1 MRSSRLFFHDAVTGR
16 MRCAIFLLLAS
27 LRAAAG
33 AAGDYCASD
42 FPDDV
47 YTESCY
53 GWCDVLNSE
62 SHCAYCKCRGCAFC
76 AAASSPAAG
85 GGGAD
90 VCESGQQG
98 DIHYRD
104 CAGFCSEEYKSS
116 HCSLCKCKA
125 CGFCTCADDEGDG
138 QEESCE
144 GWCAAEF
151 ADSHCK
157 SCKCKGC
164 EMCAHGGARVCFSG
178 LDGDSECAARNSRR
192 NSLRNSV

>member
-1 MRSSRLFFHDAVTGR
+1 

-76 AAASSPAAG
+76 AAAASPAAG
-85 GGGAD
+85 VGGTD

-178 LDGDSECAARNSRR
+178 LDGDSECAARNSQR
-192 NSLRNSV
+192 NSAQFGLTPRPL

>member
-1 MRSSRLFFHDAVTGR
+1 MRSSRLFFDAHVTGR

-76 AAASSPAAG
+76 AARRHRRRALRG
-85 GGGAD
+85 
-90 VCESGQQG
+90 VLFESGEGNALLNVQVRVVQILFCQKG
-98 DIHYRD
+98 EGEGHVRDIGRAD
-104 CAGFCSEEYKSS
+104 GAG
-116 HCSLCKCKA
+116 
-125 CGFCTCADDEGDG
+125 
-138 QEESCE
+138 
-144 GWCAAEF
+144 
-151 ADSHCK
+151 
-157 SCKCKGC
+157 
-164 EMCAHGGARVCFSG
+164 
-178 LDGDSECAARNSRR
+178 
-192 NSLRNSV
+192 